1 MPLPTDPD
9 PQVFLRVK
17 GALKT
22 IGMSQRDL
30 AKHLGLAPGVVSLA
44 LSGGN
49 EKTFRRIIDMLEQE
63 HGIDPSNCLGKAN
76 GAIGFRGNYRRSK
89 QNCMPCGQK
98 SKHWDG
104 GSKRKS
110 NPQNDQHRTS
120 NTKRIVIGVY
130 TKKCNR

>member
-30 AKHLGLAPGVVSLA
+30 ARHLGLAPGVVSLA

-49 EKTFRRIIDMLEQE
+49 EKTFRRIIELLEQE
-63 HGIDPSNCLGKAN
+63 HGIDPLQLFGEGERGDRIFGELQEIKAELH
-76 GAIGFRGNYRRSK
+76 ALRTEIKALARR
-89 QNCMPCGQK
+89 MEE
-98 SKHWDG
+98 
-104 GSKRKS
+104 
-110 NPQNDQHRTS
+110 
-120 NTKRIVIGVY
+120 
-130 TKKCNR
+130 KK